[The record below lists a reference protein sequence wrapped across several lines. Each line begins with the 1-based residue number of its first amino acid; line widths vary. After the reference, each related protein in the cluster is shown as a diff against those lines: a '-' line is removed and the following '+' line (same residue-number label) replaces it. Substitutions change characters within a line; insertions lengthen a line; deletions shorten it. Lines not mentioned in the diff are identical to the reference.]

1 MSDRSK
7 TEPTEPDVPDSPGT
21 GEILRRLQAG
31 VRQRITELTTV
42 SPEGEDHLLRL
53 AELQRVQ
60 FVEEPLCVSSR
71 PILGRLLVFL
81 RKVVHRLFVRWYS
94 HPLLQQQNRFNSV
107 ASSLIQELLEENREL
122 RRRIEELAESRN
134 RDDSSDG

>member
-1 MSDRSK
+1 MSERPESD
-7 TEPTEPDVPDSPGT
+7 TPEPDTPEPPST

-31 VRQRITELTTV
+31 VRQRTAELTTV
-42 SPEGEDHLLRL
+42 TPSGEDDRLRL

-60 FVEEPLCVSSR
+60 FVEEPLCVSPR
-71 PILGRLLVFL
+71 PVLGRLLVFL

-122 RRRIEELAESRN
+122 RRRIDRLEGSRDAD
-134 RDDSSDG
+134 RDG